1 MIVQVTAKMSEPI
14 ITYGEGMHLDGIL
27 AWGYYRA
34 MMEDERRALPSIA
47 EEWAIDMPLP
57 LEKWHRKVK
66 HCGNDRLDD
75 GDGVWGWVATRALVE
90 NPKHGVHEIRKKI
103 PTDEMIKWT
112 TAKSVHPGS
121 GPAKAYNIE
130 LPTVFA
136 PVLRWFADGDPEEI
150 AMLLSHVYG
159 IGKRCTLGLG
169 RVLDWNVA
177 PSSLVNQDFIM
188 RNRVV
193 ACGEEDAT
201 DVVGIRPPYH
211 HLSRRT
217 WVVTG

>member
-1 MIVQVTAKMSEPI
+1 MIVQVTAKMAEPI

-27 AWGYYRA
+27 AWGHYRA
-34 MMEDERRALPSIA
+34 MSEDKRQALPSIA

-57 LEKWHRKVK
+57 LVKWHREVK
-66 HCGNDRLDD
+66 HCGHAGLDD
-75 GDGVWGWVATRALVE
+75 GDGVWGWAATAAIMPE
-90 NPKHGVHEIRKKI
+90 AKHGVHEIRKKI
-103 PTDEMIKWT
+103 ATDEMIRWT

-136 PVLRWFADGDPEEI
+136 PVIRWFADGDAAEI
-150 AMLLSHVYG
+150 ERLLSHVYG

-169 RVLDWNVA
+169 RVLDWEVT
-177 PSSLVNQDFIM
+177 PVNIDLGFILSH
-188 RNRVV
+188 RVM
-193 ACGEEDAT
+193 ACEEKEAT
-201 DVVGIRPPYH
+201 AVVGIRPPYH

-217 WVVTG
+217 WAVGP